1 MREYG
6 NPRGKTALCAG
17 LCLLLLG
24 GCTQKVE
31 YETIY
36 PDRGPVEYRVE
47 DTGTADY
54 GDNYTVVP
62 TVSGRVTRCTFQEG
76 DAVEKGQ
83 ALYVI
88 DSGDLEDQITQAR
101 LSLQSAETAVV
112 QSAAACE
119 DLTVYSS
126 ATGTITAV
134 NVHIGD
140 FVSAGTPIAQVVD
153 SAHLTLTV
161 PFAPEDAAALV
172 PGGLATITFPALA
185 ESVTGSVVRVYDS
198 PTVFAGGREGVFV
211 EFSLDNPGALASGGT
226 AMAAVG
232 ALTCMEAGQLSN
244 ATEQA
249 IYATQSGQVLTLPI
263 QAGTAV
269 TEGQEVMTIKN
280 DSLTNAAENAVL
292 SRDAAA
298 VSLSQLESKRPDYTV
313 YAPASGIILT
323 RSVKEGDLA
332 AAGSPMAV
340 LAQPEELCIRVD
352 IDELYIDRVW
362 VEQPAEVSF
371 TTEEGKTQTYSAVV
385 KRIDD
390 TGISAGGVTEYP
402 VELTLQSREGLR
414 AGMNVS
420 VSLLVEAREDCLRL
434 PSHVAAGE
442 SVQVLREDEAVEVSI
457 RTGLTGG
464 GYTEILS
471 GLTEEDAVIVP

>member
-1 MREYG
+1 MKEYG
-6 NPRGKTALCAG
+6 SRAALCAG
-17 LCLLLLG
+17 LCVLLLG
-24 GCTQKVE
+24 GCTQPVE
-31 YETIY
+31 YETVH

-47 DTGTADY
+47 DTGTAAY

-62 TVSGRVTRCTFQEG
+62 TVSGRVTQCAIQEG
-76 DAVEKGQ
+76 DTVEQGQ
-83 ALYVI
+83 VLYVI

-101 LSLQSAETAVV
+101 LSLQSAETAVE

-119 DLTVYSS
+119 DLTVYSC
-126 ATGTITAV
+126 ATGTVTAV
-134 NVHIGD
+134 NVHVGD

-161 PFAPEDAAALV
+161 PFIPEDAAALV
-172 PGGLATITFPALA
+172 PGSIATITFPALA
-185 ESVTGSVVRVYDS
+185 DSITGTVVRVYDS

-280 DSLTNAAENAVL
+280 DSLTNAAQNAVL

-313 YAPASGIILT
+313 RSPAAGIVLT
-323 RSVKEGDLA
+323 RSVKRGDLA
-332 AAGSPMAV
+332 AAGGPMAV
-340 LAQPEELCIRVD
+340 LAQPEELCVQVD

-362 VEQPAEVSF
+362 VEQPAQVSF
-371 TTEEGKTQTYSAVV
+371 TTEEGKTQTYDASVR
-385 KRIDD
+385 RIDD
-390 TGISAGGVTEYP
+390 AGVSAGGVTEYT

-420 VSLLVEAREDCLRL
+420 VSLLVEARENCLRL
-434 PSHVAAGE
+434 PSHVVAGE
-442 SVQVLREDEAVEVSI
+442 TVQVLREGEPVEVAV

-471 GLTEEDAVIVP
+471 GLTEEDEVIVP

>member
-1 MREYG
+1 MKQHGSRA
-6 NPRGKTALCAG
+6 ALCAG
-17 LCLLLLG
+17 LCVLLLG
-24 GCTQKVE
+24 GCAQPVE
-31 YETIY
+31 YETVR

-47 DTGTADY
+47 DTGTAAY

-62 TVSGRVTRCTFQEG
+62 TVSGRVTQCTIQEG
-76 DAVEKGQ
+76 DAVEEGQ
-83 ALYVI
+83 VLYVI

-101 LSLQSAETAVV
+101 LSLRSAETAVE

-119 DLTVYSS
+119 DLVVHSC
-126 ATGTITAV
+126 ATGTVMEV
-134 NVHIGD
+134 NVHVGD

-161 PFAPEDAAALV
+161 PFIPADAAALV
-172 PGGLATITFPALA
+172 PGSLATITFPALA

-198 PTVFAGGREGVFV
+198 PTVFAGGREGVYV

-269 TEGQEVMTIKN
+269 VEGQEVMTIKN
-280 DSLTNAAENAVL
+280 DSLTNAAQNAVL
-292 SRDAAA
+292 SRDSAA

-313 YAPASGIILT
+313 RSPAAGIVLT

-340 LAQPEELCIRVD
+340 LAQPEELCVQVD
-352 IDELYIDRVW
+352 IDELYIDLCRIGEAHRRHRHQRRW
-362 VEQPAEVSF
+362 SHGIPRRADP
-371 TTEEGKTQTYSAVV
+371 GKPGGPSGGDE
-385 KRIDD
+385 RI
-390 TGISAGGVTEYP
+390 GIPAGGDAGKLPSPPQPRDHRGDGTGP
-402 VELTLQSREGLR
+402 PGGR
-414 AGMNVS
+414 AGRGGHQNRTHRRRVYRDFRGIDRRGRGDFTLRQ
-420 VSLLVEAREDCLRL
+420 VFRET
-434 PSHVAAGE
+434 
-442 SVQVLREDEAVEVSI
+442 SI
-457 RTGLTGG
+457 RIT
-464 GYTEILS
+464 IS
-471 GLTEEDAVIVP
+471 R

>member
-1 MREYG
+1 MKQHGSRA
-6 NPRGKTALCAG
+6 ALCAG
-17 LCLLLLG
+17 LCVLLLG
-24 GCTQKVE
+24 GCAQPVE
-31 YETIY
+31 YETVR

-47 DTGTADY
+47 DTGTAAY

-62 TVSGRVTRCTFQEG
+62 TVSGRVTQCTIQEG
-76 DAVEKGQ
+76 DAVEEGQ
-83 ALYVI
+83 VLYVI

-101 LSLQSAETAVV
+101 LSLRSAETAVE

-119 DLTVYSS
+119 DLVVHSC
-126 ATGTITAV
+126 ATGTVMAV
-134 NVHIGD
+134 NVHVGD

-161 PFAPEDAAALV
+161 PFIPADAAALV
-172 PGGLATITFPALA
+172 PGSLATITFPALA

-198 PTVFAGGREGVFV
+198 PTVFAGGREGVYV

-269 TEGQEVMTIKN
+269 VEGQEVMTIKN
-280 DSLTNAAENAVL
+280 DSLTNAAQNAVL
-292 SRDAAA
+292 SRDSAA

-313 YAPASGIILT
+313 RSPAAGIVLT

-340 LAQPEELCIRVD
+340 LAQPEELCVQVD

-371 TTEEGKTQTYSAVV
+371 TTEEGKTQTYAASV

-402 VELTLQSREGLR
+402 VELTLESREGLR

-420 VSLLVEAREDCLRL
+420 VSLLVEMRENCLRL
-434 PSHVAAGE
+434 PSHVITGE
-442 SVQVLREDEAVEVSI
+442 TVQVLREGEPVEVAI
-457 RTGLTGG
+457 KTGLTGG
-464 GYTEILS
+464 GYTEILE
-471 GLTEEDAVIVP
+471 GLTEEDEVILP